1 MERIKL
7 TSIRLETDTLEKI
20 DEIVKRESYYKRSEV
35 INNLL
40 RCVLTKFTT
49 GQVHDMVQRW
59 RWIQNKCITNFEVTQ
74 ELEPYKPKQNG

>member
-1 MERIKL
+1 MERTKL
-7 TSIRLETDTLEKI
+7 TSIRLETEIVEKI
-20 DEIVKRESYYKRSEV
+20 EEIIKRESYYKRSDV

-49 GQVHDMVQRW
+49 GQVHYMMQRW
-59 RWIQNKCITNFEVTQ
+59 RWDYNKCITNFEVTQ